1 MTARSAPAAQA
12 PAPASDKRRS
22 GSRLLH
28 AMFGRQRSSIPLEQ
42 ARLIVVDVET
52 TGLQV
57 RRDPLLSVGA
67 VVIEGLRLDLSQQ
80 FERHVRADTTH
91 VLDNILI
98 HGLTPSDILRGEE
111 PRQVLAEFIEFSR
124 DSPLLA
130 FRAMFDEQ
138 VLRRSCRQHLGI
150 RLRNT
155 FIDIA
160 ELAPV
165 LFPDRQPRTN
175 TLDAWLT
182 EFGIAVSV
190 RHNAAADALAT
201 AEFLLVLLHAARRQG
216 IQDVDGLRRKIAIY
230 QRHRI
235 AQDQGV

>member
-1 MTARSAPAAQA
+1 M
-12 PAPASDKRRS
+12 
-22 GSRLLH
+22 RLLH
-28 AMFGRQRSSIPLEQ
+28 AMLGTGHGQGSIPLEQ

-52 TGLQV
+52 TGLRV

-67 VVIEGLRLDLSQQ
+67 VVIEGLRLDLGQQ
-80 FERHVRADTTH
+80 FERHVRADTTYA
-91 VLDNILI
+91 LDNILI
-98 HGLTPSDILRGEE
+98 HGFTPSEILRGEE
-111 PRQVLAEFIEFSR
+111 PRQVLAEFIEFA
-124 DSPLLA
+124 DNCPLLA
-130 FRAMFDEQ
+130 FRAAFDEQ

-150 RLRNT
+150 RLRNP

-160 ELAPV
+160 ELAPA

-175 TLDAWLT
+175 TLDAWLA
-182 EFGIAVSV
+182 EFGISVSV

-216 IQDVDGLRRKIAIY
+216 IQDVDGLQRKIAIQ